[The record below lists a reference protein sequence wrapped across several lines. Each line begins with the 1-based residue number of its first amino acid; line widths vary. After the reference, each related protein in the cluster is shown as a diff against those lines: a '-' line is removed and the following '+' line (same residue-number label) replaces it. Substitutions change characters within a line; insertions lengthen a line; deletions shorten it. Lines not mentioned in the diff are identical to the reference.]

1 VVLRDSVSIRLGLRQ
16 LKLVRHGL
24 GRPLSSEQERANR
37 QVAFELGG
45 SWDWFDARDGAGLID
60 LLGSSAS
67 EESAIAPSGRS
78 QGMLSE
84 RLRDELE
91 RALRRGEVIAQEP
104 PRPPPPTAHEEPPPE
119 LPPPPPP
126 RARPAPEP
134 AAPEPALP
142 PEPVDQDSQAQTLQ
156 AAAEQGAPFC
166 EECAKAKRG
175 EDLPGPRTHPEPEA
189 PEDVFP

>member
-1 VVLRDSVSIRLGLRQ
+1 MLLSDSVSIRVGLRRV
-16 LKLVRHGL
+16 KLVRHGL
-24 GRPLSSEQERANR
+24 GRRMSSEQERANLE
-37 QVAFELGG
+37 VAFELAG
-45 SWDWFDARDGAGLID
+45 SWDWFDARDGADLIA
-60 LLGSSAS
+60 LLGSAAS

-78 QGMLSE
+78 QRLLVE

-91 RALRRGEVIAQEP
+91 RALRRGDVLAEEP

-134 AAPEPALP
+134 VAPEPALP
-142 PEPVDQDSQAQTLQ
+142 PEPVDQDSQAETLK

-175 EDLPGPRTHPEPEA
+175 EDLPGPRTHPKPEQPA
-189 PEDVFP
+189 DVFP

>member
-1 VVLRDSVSIRLGLRQ
+1 MLRDNVSIRLGLRQ
-16 LKLVRHGL
+16 VKLVRHAL
-24 GRPLSSEQERANR
+24 GRRLSSEQERTNR

-60 LLGSSAS
+60 LLGSAAS
-67 EESAIAPSGRS
+67 EESAFSSSSRS
-78 QGMLSE
+78 QRMLGE

-91 RALRRGEVIAQEP
+91 RALRRGDVIAEEP

-119 LPPPPPP
+119 LPPPPP

-134 AAPEPALP
+134 APAEPDLP
-142 PEPVDQDSQAQTLQ
+142 AEPVDQDSQAQTLQ
-156 AAAEQGAPFC
+156 AAADQGAPFC

-175 EDLPGPRTHPEPEA
+175 EDLPGPRTHPKPEA
-189 PEDVFP
+189 PTDAFP